1 MLKDIPL
8 NVVEYLVDK
17 IPPYTGLLM
26 IKVDNRGIV
35 KNWKG
40 NPEEYLGGKLAI
52 NESIEELVPA
62 LNGVCP
68 FDQKS
73 VKLTKLQLKDKYC
86 DIHVVKENGH
96 YWIIFI
102 DQTREVDSL
111 KSLLQSMNEEQLKGK
126 KSHNTNAKEVPFR
139 HLDKLNFVTFS
150 RNADGSFSLQPN
162 VPSWIAKH
170 SLYNK
175 ELGNLDPVSAFPFLE
190 IFILEVEEFWE
201 EKKESYIVSETW
213 SETFAGNN
221 HFLRAYAANFN
232 NENYLFLKSFIREGV
247 EEQNLLQAFRDST
260 LAFDKLAK
268 AEKKLKEL
276 LAYKNKFNS
285 IISHDL
291 RAPIAAVLGV
301 VNVLTTDEEEI
312 GKLNEDYQELIY
324 GIKDEMNRLLDYNN
338 KLYHWANL
346 ELGNFNLEFE
356 TIALDEIIKIAAETA
371 REKCNEKNITL
382 TIDVE
387 DNLKVRVDKTLF
399 LQALNNLLSNA
410 IKFTPNGNS
419 ITITAKK
426 EDSYTI
432 ISIADNGIGMNERM
446 VENLFKESNSDTTP
460 GTSGEKGTGLGLGI
474 IKKIVDAHKFKIG
487 VKSEP
492 GRGTTFSI
500 EIPESNLV

>member
-1 MLKDIPL
+1 MLKDIPQ

-26 IKVDNRGIV
+26 IKVDSRGIV

-40 NPEEYLGGKLAI
+40 NPEEYLGGTLAV
-52 NESIEELVPA
+52 NGSIEEHVPA
-62 LNGVCP
+62 LSGVCP
-68 FDQKS
+68 FEQGS
-73 VKLTKLQLKDKYC
+73 VKLTKIQLKDKYC
-86 DIHVVKENGH
+86 DIHAVKENGH

-111 KSLLQSMNEEQLKGK
+111 KDLLQSMNEEQLKSRGNL
-126 KSHNTNAKEVPFR
+126 NTGADDLPFR
-139 HLDKLNFVTFS
+139 HLDKLNFATFL
-150 RNADGSFSLQPN
+150 RHDDGAFSLQPN
-162 VPSWIAKH
+162 IPKWIAKH
-170 SLYNK
+170 PLFEEAS
-175 ELGNLDPVSAFPFLE
+175 GSIDPVEAFPFLE
-190 IFILEVEEFWE
+190 VFILEVETFWNE
-201 EKKESYIVSETW
+201 NRESYIVSETW
-213 SETFAGNN
+213 SETFADKD
-221 HFLRAYAANFN
+221 HYLRAYATNFN
-232 NENYLFLKSFIREGV
+232 HHNYLFLKSFIREGV

-268 AEKKLKEL
+268 TEKKLKEL

-346 ELGNFNLEFE
+346 ELGNFKLELE
-356 TIALDEIIKIAAETA
+356 NIALDEIVKIASETA
-371 REKCNEKNITL
+371 REKCHEKNISL
-382 TIDVE
+382 LVE
-387 DNLKVRVDKTLF
+387 AEKNIKIRVDKTLF

-410 IKFTPNGNS
+410 IKFTPMGQT

-426 EDSYTI
+426 
-432 ISIADNGIGMNERM
+432 DNREVSVSVTDTGVGMDDKM
-446 VENLFKESNSDTTP
+446 VKNLFKESDTTTTR

-474 IKKIVDAHKFKIG
+474 IKKIVDAHKFRIT
-487 VKSEP
+487 VKSKP
-492 GRGTTFSI
+492 GEGTVFTI
-500 EIPESNLV
+500 HIPETNLV